1 MKAITA
7 KQRAEMRWM
16 RMEGFTIEQ
25 IKKHFGVTW
34 RTAWKHSRVTG
45 GAK

>member
-1 MKAITA
+1 MKAITP

-25 IKKHFGVTW
+25 IKKRFGVTW
-34 RTAWKHSRVTG
+34 RTAWKHSRIKG
-45 GAK
+45 GVR